1 MPGLVKASSG
11 LLVQIPRPFIEN
23 QDRMGENRLT
33 EHPPYALPAPL
44 QTPLWDP
51 TLKAVV
57 REITRHLSSRR
68 IDCLTSKYNPTM
80 AR

>member
-11 LLVQIPRPFIEN
+11 LLVQIPRRFIEN
-23 QDRMGENRLT
+23 QDRMGENRPT
-33 EHPPYALPAPL
+33 EHPPHALPAPL
-44 QTPLWDP
+44 QTPLWDA
-51 TLKAVV
+51 TLKAVI

-68 IDCLTSKYNPTM
+68 IDCLTSKYHPAM